1 MGTQKKRPK
10 RNLRLKRKAK
20 TPRTSTRRSKRSIRR
35 LRDHIDPRAAK
46 NPKLAVARSSSDG
59 GEGVTAVST
68 MHTPSASHRQ
78 SMLSVVSKWS
88 ECEFEDDQMV
98 FSMTELTTSNGNKR
112 TELRDRCLQRQFF
125 VYRDNQTALSKSFLC
140 K

>member
-112 TELRDRCLQRQFF
+112 TELRDRYLEITQFPSPEQPGKGK
-125 VYRDNQTALSKSFLC
+125 YFL
-140 K
+140 KG